1 MNKAI
6 GFDLDGT
13 LWDATAPVVSAWNRV
28 FAREGLSRRLTAA
41 DVHAVMGKTMDEIGA
56 ALLGDLSPARRGE
69 IMDACGDEEV
79 AFLRVHGATLYP
91 GVPETLR
98 SLAGWYDLYL
108 VSNCQRGYAQSFL
121 DAHGL
126 RALFIECVEAGDT
139 GLSKGEN
146 LRALVQRRGIERGL
160 YVGDTA
166 GDEAAARFASLPFVH
181 AAYGF
186 GAAKAPDAVLRSI
199 AELPA
204 LAERLLR

>member
-108 VSNCQRGYAQSFL
+108 VSNCPRGYAQSFL
-121 DAHGL
+121 DAHG
-126 RALFIECVEAGDT
+126 
-139 GLSKGEN
+139 